1 MAERKSSLEDMVMED
16 NFWKQK
22 TVLITGHT
30 GFKGSWLS
38 LWLQSKGANVIGY
51 SLAPPTELSLFEIAH
66 IADNMKS
73 IQGDIRDL
81 NYFKSTIEKFKPEI
95 VIHMAAQSIVRTSYK
110 DPIETYSTNV
120 MGTVHVLEAVRLT
133 NCVRVLVL
141 ITSDK
146 CYKNKEWLWGYR
158 EEDTLGGRD
167 PYSSSKGCAE
177 LVTAAYRDSFF
188 SEVNDRRQEVFVAST
203 RAGNVI
209 GGGDWA
215 QDRLVPDIVRGLIES
230 RPTTIR
236 YPNATRPWQHVL
248 VPLSGYLAL
257 AEHLWNYGRKF
268 AGAWNF
274 GPREEDTRPVWWIA
288 DYLVRKWG
296 KNARWIKDQS
306 QIVHEDTLLKLDC
319 SKARTL
325 LSWEPKLKLET
336 TLDWIVSWYKAYV
349 EGKDMRDVTFEQIGQ
364 YEERLKNTLNL
375 KSE

>member
-1 MAERKSSLEDMVMED
+1 MEA

-38 LWLQSKGANVIGY
+38 LWLQRKGANLIGY
-51 SLAPPTELSLFEIAH
+51 SLAPPTEPNLFEVAH
-66 IADNMKS
+66 VAKNMKS
-73 IQGDIRDL
+73 IEGDIRDL
-81 NYFKSTIEKFKPEI
+81 DYFSSTIAKFKPEI
-95 VIHMAAQSIVRTSYK
+95 IIHMAAQPIVRISYK

-120 MGTVHVLEAVRLT
+120 MGTAHVLEAVRLT
-133 NCVRVLVL
+133 NCVRVLLV

-146 CYKNKEWLWGYR
+146 CYENKEWLWGYR
-158 EEDTLGGRD
+158 EQDSLGGRD

-177 LVTAAYRDSFF
+177 LVVSAYRESFF
-188 SEVNDRRQEVFVAST
+188 SGVQDRSQDVSVAST

-215 QDRLVPDIVRGLIES
+215 QDRLVPDIVRGLIEN

-248 VPLSGYLAL
+248 VPLSGYMTLV
-257 AEHLWNYGRKF
+257 EHLWDYGKKYE
-268 AGAWNF
+268 GAWNF
-274 GPREEDTRPVWWIA
+274 GPREEDAKPVWWVA
-288 DYLVRKWG
+288 DYLIRKWG
-296 KNARWIKDQS
+296 RNARWIKEQN
-306 QIVHEDTLLKLDC
+306 QIAHEDTLLKLDC

-325 LSWEPKLKLET
+325 LKWIPKLELEA
-336 TLDWIVSWYKAYV
+336 TLNWIVRWYNAYV
-349 EGKDMRDVTFEQIGQ
+349 EGKDMRDITLEQIGQ
-364 YEERLKNTLNL
+364 YEEKLKNTLNV

>member
-1 MAERKSSLEDMVMED
+1 MENMVMEAG
-16 NFWKQK
+16 FWNQK

-38 LWLQSKGANVIGY
+38 LWLQRKGANVIGY
-51 SLAPPTELSLFEIAH
+51 SLPPPTKPNLFEIANV
-66 IADNMKS
+66 ANNMKS
-73 IQGDIRDL
+73 IEGDIRDL
-81 NYFKSTIEKFKPEI
+81 GYFTSIVAKFKPEVI
-95 VIHMAAQSIVRTSYK
+95 IHMAAQPIVRISYK

-133 NCVRVLVL
+133 NCVKVLLV

-146 CYKNKEWLWGYR
+146 CYENKEWLWGYR
-158 EEDTLGGRD
+158 EQDSLGGRD

-177 LVTAAYRDSFF
+177 LVVSAYRQSFF
-188 SEVNDRRQEVFVAST
+188 SGVQDQSRDVFVAST

-215 QDRLVPDIVRGLIES
+215 PDRLVPDIVRGLIEN
-230 RPTTIR
+230 RPTKIR

-248 VPLSGYLAL
+248 VPLSGYLTL
-257 AEHLWNYGRKF
+257 VEHLWNFGKKF
-268 AGAWNF
+268 EGAWNF
-274 GPREEDTRPVWWIA
+274 GPGEEDTKPVWWIA
-288 DYLVRKWG
+288 DYLIDKWG
-296 KNARWIKDQS
+296 QNAQWIKEQN

-325 LSWEPKLKLET
+325 LKWKPKLAIET
-336 TLDWIVSWYKAYV
+336 AMDWIVKWYKSYV
-349 EGKDMRDVTFEQIGQ
+349 EGKDMRNITFEQIGQ
-364 YEERLKNTLNL
+364 YEEKLKNTLNA